1 MERKYALKIRTRDI
15 VISGLFGGI
24 TILLGATRWGF
35 IPIPT
40 PVGDATLM
48 HIPVILGAVIEGPVV
63 GLFLSLLFGL
73 FSWMW
78 GILQNPFF
86 ADPLVAILP
95 RIFIGPIAFLTY
107 FLVNKA
113 LGKRREKLSFISSSI
128 GAIFGTATNT
138 SLVLTALVLRV
149 YIPVELAYFTAATSG
164 VTEAVLAVLITIPVV
179 YAVNAY
185 RNRRR

>member
-1 MERKYALKIRTRDI
+1 LKIRTRDI

-48 HIPVILGAVIEGPVV
+48 HLPVILGAVLEGPLV

-95 RIFIGPIAFLTY
+95 RIFIGPMAFLFY
-107 FLVNKA
+107 FLINKA
-113 LGKRREKLSFISSSI
+113 LGKRKEKLSFISSSI
-128 GAIFGTATNT
+128 SAFFGTATNT
-138 SLVLTALVLRV
+138 TLVLGALVIRD
-149 YIPVELAYFTAATSG
+149 YIPIELAYFTAATSG
-164 VTEAVLAVLITIPVV
+164 VTEAILAIIITIPIV

-185 RNRRR
+185 RSRRR

>member
-1 MERKYALKIRTRDI
+1 M
-15 VISGLFGGI
+15 
-24 TILLGATRWGF
+24 
-35 IPIPT
+35 
-40 PVGDATLM
+40 
-48 HIPVILGAVIEGPVV
+48 
-63 GLFLSLLFGL
+63 
-73 FSWMW
+73 
-78 GILQNPFF
+78 
-86 ADPLVAILP
+86 VAILP
-95 RIFIGPIAFLTY
+95 RIFIGPVAFLSY
-107 FLVNKA
+107 SLVSKA

-179 YAVNAY
+179 YAVDAY

>member
-1 MERKYALKIRTRDI
+1 MKIRTRDI

-48 HIPVILGAVIEGPVV
+48 HIPVILGAVLEGPVV

-78 GILQNPFF
+78 GDFTESVFCRSSGGNSH
-86 ADPLVAILP
+86 
-95 RIFIGPIAFLTY
+95 Y
-107 FLVNKA
+107 F
-113 LGKRREKLSFISSSI
+113 
-128 GAIFGTATNT
+128 
-138 SLVLTALVLRV
+138 
-149 YIPVELAYFTAATSG
+149 
-164 VTEAVLAVLITIPVV
+164 
-179 YAVNAY
+179 
-185 RNRRR
+185 